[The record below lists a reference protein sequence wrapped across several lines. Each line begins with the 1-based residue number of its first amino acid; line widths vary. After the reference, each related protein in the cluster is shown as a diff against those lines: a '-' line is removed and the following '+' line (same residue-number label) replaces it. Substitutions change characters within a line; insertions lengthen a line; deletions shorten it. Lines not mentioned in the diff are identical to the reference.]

1 MNGGEILLFVI
12 VVWENS
18 KSLDDD
24 SKINDDDTVFL
35 ALQLL

>member
-1 MNGGEILLFVI
+1 VNGGEILLFVI

-24 SKINDDDTVFL
+24 SKINEDTVFL